1 MKILIICKA
10 LEQSF
15 AGGIQ
20 THVSSITEE
29 LASEGHELTILT
41 AGNSGFVAQPSYPG
55 IRVINLAYIPKKFAF
70 GLGNFLGELS
80 FNLMVNKWL
89 KNHQSKFDLVHVQG
103 RSGMMLTKK
112 IVDRPIITTVH
123 RLMSVEKQWNACDY
137 RNPIDR
143 ILHLG
148 LCDKYEKS
156 ILKNSDSIIAVS
168 ESTKKEIERFEGSCS
183 ERIAVVPNG
192 VAIPEMDKITKE
204 NKLLFVGRLTEV
216 KGISILIESMKFT
229 DPGIKL
235 DIVGSGPQKED
246 LIKLIHNIGLE
257 DRVKLL
263 GSKPRHEVYQ
273 LMNQSKALVLPS
285 FHESQGI
292 VMLEANAHELPVI
305 ASQSSGIS
313 EYIINGVNGYLFEK
327 GEPRALAN
335 RINMIFSQ
343 PRVARMIG
351 KSGRIKMINNY
362 RWNAIAKTTINI
374 YKSVA

>member
-20 THVSSITEE
+20 THVSSITAE
-29 LASEGHELTILT
+29 LASEGHELTVLT
-41 AGNSGFVAQPSYPG
+41 AGNSGFEAQPSHPG
-55 IRVINLAYIPKKFAF
+55 MRVVNLAYIPKKYAF
-70 GLGNFLGELS
+70 GLANFLGELS
-80 FNLMVNKWL
+80 FNMMVNKWL
-89 KNHQSKFDLVHVQG
+89 RNHQSEFDLVHVQG
-103 RSGMMLTKK
+103 RSGMMLTKN
-112 IVDRPIITTVH
+112 IVDKPIITTVH

-137 RNPIDR
+137 GNPMDR

-148 LCDKYEKS
+148 LCDKYERS

-168 ESTKKEIERFEGSCS
+168 ESTKKEIESFEATCTNKI
-183 ERIAVVPNG
+183 EVVPNG

-204 NKLLFVGRLTEV
+204 NKLIFVGRLTEV
-216 KGISILIESMKFT
+216 KGISILIESMKFV
-229 DPGIKL
+229 DPAINL
-235 DIVGSGPQKED
+235 EIVGSGPQEED
-246 LIKLIHNIGLE
+246 LKKLIQNNSLE
-257 DRVKLL
+257 NRVRLL
-263 GSKPRHEVYQ
+263 GSKARHEVYQ

-335 RINMIFSQ
+335 RINMIFNQ
-343 PRVARMIG
+343 PSVADIIG
-351 KSGRIKMINNY
+351 KSGRIKMMNNY
-362 RWNAIAKTTINI
+362 RWNTIAKTTINI
-374 YKSVA
+374 YKRVA